1 MRKALFLAAVLVA
14 CAKAETPPSDTAST
28 MAPPPPRNL
37 TAADLAGSWKG
48 VSKMEGSDSVTT
60 RWTLTSTSDS
70 TGTIVYDGTTT
81 PVTFTNV
88 IAGDSTVA
96 TSSPFVLPG
105 SKPGAPKVIFK
116 SVGRVEG
123 GKFVGTSTLHLATN
137 PDSVVGRRTFEATRP

>member
-1 MRKALFLAAVLVA
+1 MRKAFFLAALVVA
-14 CAKAETPPSDTAST
+14 CAKAETPPSDTASA

-37 TAADLAGSWKG
+37 TAADLAGSWNG

-60 RWTLTSTSDS
+60 RWTVTSTSDS
-70 TGTIVYDGTTT
+70 TGTIVYQGTTT
-81 PVTFTNV
+81 PVAFTNV
-88 IAGDSTVA
+88 IAGDSSVA

-116 SVGRVEG
+116 SVGRVQD
-123 GKFVGTSTLHLATN
+123 GKFVGRSLVLLASN